1 MPARR
6 EVCEEVVYAKLL
18 LLLVVRRRGGKGRG
32 GGVVGKVLP
41 RSAVKRQLNV
51 VAILKRG
58 NLGALGGRRG
68 VGYECKGNIATVSTL
83 RRIV

>member
-1 MPARR
+1 M
-6 EVCEEVVYAKLL
+6 
-18 LLLVVRRRGGKGRG
+18 
-32 GGVVGKVLP
+32 VGKVLP

>member
-1 MPARR
+1 MRR
-6 EVCEEVVYAKLL
+6 SCLRQVAAAA
-18 LLLVVRRRGGKGRG
+18 GGAAQGREGEG
-32 GGVVGKVLP
+32 GGVGKVLP

>member
-1 MPARR
+1 MRR
-6 EVCEEVVYAKLL
+6 SCLRQVAAAA
-18 LLLVVRRRGGKGRG
+18 GGAAQGREGEG
-32 GGVVGKVLP
+32 GGGVGKVLP

>member
-1 MPARR
+1 MRR
-6 EVCEEVVYAKLL
+6 SCLRQVAAAA
-18 LLLVVRRRGGKGRG
+18 GGAAQGREG
-32 GGVVGKVLP
+32 EGEGGVVGKVLP

>member
-18 LLLVVRRRGGKGRG
+18 LLLVVRRRGGKGKG
-32 GGVVGKVLP
+32 GGVGKVLP